1 LLSCDKLQAW
11 LLGSKHVRHCL
22 VGFHVI

>member
-1 LLSCDKLQAW
+1 

-22 VGFHVI
+22 VSFHVI